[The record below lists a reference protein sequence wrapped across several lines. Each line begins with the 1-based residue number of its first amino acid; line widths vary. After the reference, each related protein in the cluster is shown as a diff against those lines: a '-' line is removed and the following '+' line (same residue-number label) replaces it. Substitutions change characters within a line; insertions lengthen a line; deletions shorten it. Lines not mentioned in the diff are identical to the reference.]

1 MNENE
6 QDGQP
11 SDEEGEA
18 EMEDET
24 SLPKRLFLFFLPF
37 GIAALYVIIM
47 FLIVGTDIG
56 YVIGAAMLSTL
67 LILGPEISITAAFI
81 ALSAP
86 GYLGDAI
93 WSSPGY
99 MLLIA
104 MSVAFVDVITAF
116 FLLWNYDLVKKVP
129 RLGPWMQRTEDSN
142 RDALQASTWRRRF
155 ALAGV
160 SVYVMF
166 PVHGSGGL
174 VGTIIG
180 RILGLNRWRVF
191 GAVTIGAIIGALW
204 IAVLVQS
211 MGEDILEFFEGDLF
225 LLIGIIVTIVI
236 IALVASFIWKN
247 RKKKKLAESKNK
259 DRTE

>member
-1 MNENE
+1 M
-6 QDGQP
+6 
-11 SDEEGEA
+11 SDEENGQPVEK
-18 EMEDET
+18 ESEESGDIGYP
-24 SLPKRLFLFFLPF
+24 LPKRIFLFFLPF
-37 GIAALYVIIM
+37 IIAAIYTILLFM
-47 FLIVGTDIG
+47 GVGKDIG

-67 LILGPEISITAAFI
+67 LILGPEISITGAFI
-81 ALSAP
+81 ALAHADYVGP
-86 GYLGDAI
+86 GI
-93 WSSPGY
+93 WDSMGY

-104 MSVAFVDVITAF
+104 ASVAFVDVIAAF

-129 RLGPWMQRTEDSN
+129 WLGPWMQRTEDSN
-142 RDALQASTWRRRF
+142 RDAIHYSPWRRRF

-191 GAVTIGAIIGALW
+191 GAVAVGAIIGALW
-204 IAVLVQS
+204 IAMLVQHV
-211 MGEDILEFFEGDLF
+211 GRDILDFFKGDLF

-236 IALVASFIWKN
+236 LALVASFIWKN
-247 RKKKKLAESKNK
+247 RKKKKQAALEAKDGAE
-259 DRTE
+259 